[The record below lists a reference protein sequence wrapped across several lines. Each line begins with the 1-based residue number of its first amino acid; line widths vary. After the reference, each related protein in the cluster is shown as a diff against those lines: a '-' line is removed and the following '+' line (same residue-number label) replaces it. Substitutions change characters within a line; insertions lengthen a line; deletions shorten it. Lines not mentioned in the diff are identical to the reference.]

1 MDDLWTSEDKL
12 LHLGEN
18 IIEDVHKIEEGNY
31 GLEREYSDEDS
42 DFEDEID
49 EVVRP
54 GSMRT
59 TTITAN
65 NVTLPS
71 QPAIYTSSI

>member
-1 MDDLWTSEDKL
+1 MCTKL
-12 LHLGEN
+12 KKGITDQREN
-18 IIEDVHKIEEGNY
+18 IQMKTC
-31 GLEREYSDEDS
+31 S

-54 GSMRT
+54 DLMQT
-59 TTITAN
+59 TTIAAN

-71 QPAIYTSSI
+71 QPGIYTSKICRYI